1 MHQENN
7 MKVACIIP
15 TLNGANELA
24 PLIDSLLDQ
33 TQKLDIYIV
42 DSSSTDE
49 TLAVAIDRIGKD
61 RVVLISKTSF
71 DHGGTRQMMF
81 EKFPDYDFYIYLTQ
95 DVIIEERGAIKLL
108 IKYFDD
114 INVAAVCG
122 RQLPHRGA
130 TLFARHAR
138 LYNYPEFTQIKSLA
152 DIASQGIKAAF
163 LSNSFAAYRATSLR
177 DVGGF
182 PSNTIFAEDMYVAA
196 KMILSGWHI
205 VYAADSKCLHSHN
218 YSMLEE
224 FSRYFDMGVFH
235 AHNPWIQEKFGRA
248 GGEGLRFVKSELEY
262 LGVKHFYL
270 WPVSIIRN
278 GFKLL
283 GYKFGIYECWLPFW
297 LKRYLGANKSYW
309 HRNNLRGNN

>member
-1 MHQENN
+1 

-24 PLIDSLLDQ
+24 SLIDSLLEQ

-49 TLAVAIDRIGKD
+49 TLAIAADRIGKD
-61 RVVLISKTSF
+61 KIVLISKASF

-81 EKFPDYDFYIYLTQ
+81 EKFPDYDFYVYLTQ
-95 DVIIEERGAIKLL
+95 DVLIEERGAIKLL
-108 IKYFDD
+108 LQYFDD

-130 TLFARHAR
+130 TPFASHAR
-138 LYNYPEFTQIKSLA
+138 LYNYPELTQIKSLA

-163 LSNSFAAYRATSLR
+163 LSNSYAAYRATSLR

-196 KMILSGWHI
+196 KMILSGRHI
-205 VYAADSKCLHSHN
+205 VYAADAKCLHSHN
-218 YSMLEE
+218 YSVLEE

-235 AHNPWIQEKFGRA
+235 AHNQWIRAKFGGA
-248 GGEGLRFVKSELEY
+248 GGEGLRYVKSELKY
-262 LGVKHFYL
+262 LGFKHFYL
-270 WPVSIIRN
+270 WPASIIRN
-278 GFKLL
+278 GLKLL
-283 GYKFGIYECWLPFW
+283 GYKLGMHECWLPFW
-297 LKRYLGANKSYW
+297 LKRHLGANKSYW
-309 HRNNLRGNN
+309 HRNNLRRSN